1 MTARVKKGFL
11 TEKKSGK
18 QTGGQARAAA
28 MEAMT
33 EDTKL
38 HFAFTAPQN
47 VNQVELLSVIKGFV
61 DDLLGDFK
69 LNVVGVCVTQGCCAV
84 GVEYLVSEAS
94 ALEGQIFYLRDQL
107 VFKGEALS
115 AVKVDHPEVFTKPPV
130 VHHAPVAPPASPT
143 VAEFLDEAPAA
154 PGFPV
159 VPPVPGFVPVAD
171 KSKAGANVVINKVAA
186 DMAVDDDESDNVSE
200 ASEVADEVTN
210 KDIMREIK
218 TMAKQ
223 RKHDNKKIRETT
235 RVMIAEAV
243 DPLWGEIRSQ
253 QSNLVDLGKA
263 SINHDDRIG
272 RLESQF
278 AKLDVAKT
286 GKFNPNDVAHLR
298 MSFSGFKG
306 DDLDDRVA
314 TLKAFMEKHFAD
326 REAYACIDTRTT
338 GAWNDQKVTG
348 ESFVQF
354 FCRGARDRALKAVR
368 DGKLGENLRSNKGDK
383 LTVNRYRTDWQR
395 GRDWAMRKSEEL
407 IKAKVET
414 AKLKVKIEYV
424 QTKDERK
431 ITANGQIAFLQKRA
445 DAHGSFL
452 NDFSELKPP

>member
-1 MTARVKKGFL
+1 M

-28 MEAMT
+28 VEAMN

-38 HFAFTAPQN
+38 HFAFTAPHD
-47 VNQVELLSVIKGFV
+47 VDQVEFVSVIKGFV

-69 LNVVGVCVTQGCCAV
+69 LNVVGVCVSQGCCAV
-84 GVEYLVSEAS
+84 GVEYSVSEAS

-107 VFKGEALS
+107 VFNGEALS
-115 AVKVDHPEVFTKPPV
+115 AGKVDHPEVFTKSPV

-154 PGFPV
+154 PSGFPV

-171 KSKAGANVVINKVAA
+171 KSKAGANIVINKVAA

-200 ASEVADEVTN
+200 ASEVTDEVTN

-235 RVMIAEAV
+235 RVLIAEAV

-395 GRDWAMRKSEEL
+395 DRDWAMRKSEEL

-452 NDFSELKPP
+452 NDFSELKLP

>member
-1 MTARVKKGFL
+1 M
-11 TEKKSGK
+11 
-18 QTGGQARAAA
+18 
-28 MEAMT
+28 
-33 EDTKL
+33 
-38 HFAFTAPQN
+38 
-47 VNQVELLSVIKGFV
+47 
-61 DDLLGDFK
+61 
-69 LNVVGVCVTQGCCAV
+69 
-84 GVEYLVSEAS
+84 
-94 ALEGQIFYLRDQL
+94 EGQIFYLRDQL

-154 PGFPV
+154 PPGFPV
-159 VPPVPGFVPVAD
+159 VPPVPGFVPVVD
-171 KSKAGANVVINKVAA
+171 ESKAGANVVINKMAA

-263 SINHDDRIG
+263 SIEHDDRIG
-272 RLESQF
+272 RLKSQY

-286 GKFNPNDVAHLR
+286 GKLNPNDVAHLR

-314 TLKAFMEKHFAD
+314 TLKAFMENHFAD
-326 REAYACIDTRTT
+326 RETYACIDTRMA
-338 GAWNDQKVTG
+338 GAWNDQKATS

-354 FCRGARDRALKAVR
+354 FCRGARDRVLKAVR
-368 DGKLGENLRSNKGDK
+368 DGKLSENLKSNKGDK
-383 LTVNRYRTDWQR
+383 LAVNRYRTDWQR

-407 IKAKVET
+407 IKAKVEA
-414 AKLKVKIEYV
+414 AKLNVKIEYV

-452 NDFSELKPP
+452 NDFSELKLP